1 LTHRLDPLLRPR
13 SIAVVGASARAD
25 SFGEW
30 SLKNVLRG
38 KYSGDVYPI
47 NPNYDELQGL
57 RCYENLNELP
67 QTPDLLIFGV
77 GDARIESA
85 LDEAIAA
92 GVPAIVIMS
101 TLHMD
106 DDTTPN
112 LKDRAQKKL
121 IDNDI
126 VACGANGMGFYNI
139 RDHVWATGFDS
150 SHHEAPGNVTLISH
164 SGSGMCSIVDCEE
177 RLRFNFV
184 VSTGNELNVTMD
196 EYLDFALDLPET
208 DVVGLFVETA
218 RNPDGLRA
226 AFAKAALRKIPIVA
240 LKVGRTEEA
249 ARLCVS
255 HSGAMAGDD
264 ATYDALFDRYGVQR
278 VHSIEELATALILFS
293 ELHPLGEGGL
303 AALHDSGGLRQLLV
317 DLADEIGVPLTKL
330 SAETVKELE
339 AILDSDLPAVNP
351 LDAWSRGGPG
361 AGEVMTRSLSLMMQD
376 SGIAV
381 GAALLDRAP
390 DGLIYQSYLGR
401 LRRAHADS
409 GKPVALVSSWQGTGS
424 DASVVTSTHAGI
436 PVIDSV
442 PNFLKGIRAL
452 FSYRDFLLQEPTD
465 LIGLKHDD
473 SIDWVAKLA
482 NSAALGEAESLEL
495 LGAVDMP
502 IVANRM
508 AANAAEVSAAAAEIG
523 FPVVLKT
530 AMPGALHKSDFDGVF
545 LNINDDAMLQS
556 AYQDLST
563 RLGPLVLLA
572 RMAEPGV
579 EMFLGMKRDPQFGP
593 VVIIGV
599 GGVHAEIM
607 KDVVFALPPFDRA
620 HARRLV
626 DRLQL
631 REVLHGVRG
640 RPAADIDA
648 FCEVAARFS
657 VVVDALRDVVV
668 EVDINPVIVHE
679 TGCTVVDALI
689 VGAGRPA
696 RKERSGS
703 R

>member
-1 LTHRLDPLLRPR
+1 VTHRLDSLLRPR
-13 SIAVVGASARAD
+13 SIAVVGASTRAD
-25 SFGEW
+25 SLGEW

-38 KYSGDVYPI
+38 QFSGDVYPV
-47 NPNYDELQGL
+47 NPGYDEVQGH
-57 RCYENLNELP
+57 RCYANLGALP
-67 QTPDLLIFGV
+67 KTPDLVIFGV
-77 GDARIESA
+77 GDMRIESA

-92 GVPAIVIMS
+92 GVPAVVIMS
-101 TLHMD
+101 TLHLD
-106 DDTTPN
+106 DDTTPT
-112 LKDRAQKKL
+112 LKDRVQKKL
-121 IDNDI
+121 IANDV

-150 SHHEAPGNVTLISH
+150 SHHEGPGNVTLISQ

-177 RLRFNFV
+177 RLRFNFA
-184 VSTGNELNVTMD
+184 VSTGNELSVSMD

-208 DVVGLFVETA
+208 DAVGMFIETA
-218 RNPDGLRA
+218 RNPEGLRA
-226 AFAKAALRKIPIVA
+226 AFEKAALRKIPIVA
-240 LKVGRTEEA
+240 LKVGRTEDA

-330 SAETVKELE
+330 SAETVNELE
-339 AILDSDLPAVNP
+339 VILDSDLPAVNP
-351 LDAWSRGGPG
+351 LDAWSRGGPD
-361 AGEVMTRSLSLMMQD
+361 AGEVMTKCLSLMMKD

-401 LRRAHADS
+401 MKRAHADS

-424 DASVVTSTHAGI
+424 DVSVVASTHAGF

-452 FSYRDFLLQEPTD
+452 FAYRDFLLQEPTD
-465 LIGLKHDD
+465 LSGLNSDD
-473 SIDWVAKLA
+473 DVDVAGMLA
-482 NSAALGEAESLEL
+482 NRATLSEAESLAI
-495 LGAVDMP
+495 LGGYGLP
-502 IVANRM
+502 IVSYRL
-508 AANAAEVSAAAAEIG
+508 AENEVDVLAAATDIG
-523 FPVVLKT
+523 YPVALKT
-530 AMPGALHKSDFDGVF
+530 ATPETQHKSDVGGVI
-545 LNINDDAMLQS
+545 LNLGDDDQLKS

-563 RLGPLVLLA
+563 RLGPSVLLA

-579 EMFLGMKRDPQFGP
+579 EMFLGTKRDPQFGP

-607 KDVVFALPPFDRA
+607 KDVVFALPPFDCP

-631 REVLHGVRG
+631 RELLNGVRG

-648 FCEVAARFS
+648 FCEAAARFS
-657 VVVDALRDVVV
+657 VVVDGLRDDIV
-668 EVDINPVIVHE
+668 EVDINPLIVHE
-679 TGCTVVDALI
+679 TGCTIVDVLI
-689 VGAGRPA
+689 VG
-696 RKERSGS
+696 SGS
-703 R
+703 Y

>member
-1 LTHRLDPLLRPR
+1 MTHRLDPLLRPK
-13 SIAVVGASARAD
+13 SIAVVGASGRAD

-30 SLKNVLRG
+30 ALKNVLRG
-38 KYSGDVYPI
+38 EFRGDVYPI
-47 NPNYDELQGL
+47 NPNHEELQGN
-57 RCYENLNELP
+57 RCYANLSELP
-67 QTPDLLIFGV
+67 QTPDLVIFGV

-92 GVPAIVIMS
+92 RVPAVVIMS
-101 TLHMD
+101 TLHID

-112 LKDRAQKKL
+112 LKERVQKKL
-121 IDNDI
+121 NDAG
-126 VACGANGMGFYNI
+126 VLACGANGMGFYNI

-150 SHHEAPGNVTLISH
+150 RHHEAPGNVGIISQ

-226 AFAKAALRKIPIVA
+226 AFEKAALRKIPIVA
-240 LKVGRTEEA
+240 LKVGRTPEA

-278 VHSIEELATALILFS
+278 VHSVEELATALILFS

-303 AALHDSGGLRQLLV
+303 AALLDSGGLRQLLV
-317 DLADEIGVPLTKL
+317 DLADEIGVPLTRL
-330 SAETVKELE
+330 SAETVNALE
-339 AILDSDLPAVNP
+339 SVIDPELPAVNP
-351 LDAWSRGGPG
+351 LDAWSRGGPD
-361 AGEVMTRSLSLMMQD
+361 ADEVMTKSLTLMMQD
-376 SGIAV
+376 PGAAV
-381 GAALLDRAP
+381 GAMLRDRAP
-390 DGLIYQSYLGR
+390 DGLVYQNYLDH

-409 GKPVALVSSWQGTGS
+409 GKPVALVSSWQGSGS
-424 DASVVTSTHAGI
+424 DASVVTSTHAGL

-452 FSYRDFLLQEPTD
+452 FSYRDFLQQEPVEPV
-465 LIGLKHDD
+465 KPD
-473 SIDWVAKLA
+473 SDRISDWTRLLA
-482 NSAALGEAESLEL
+482 TQAALGEAESLAM
-495 LGAVDMP
+495 LGALGLT
-502 IVANRM
+502 IAANRIAM
-508 AANAAEVSAAAAEIG
+508 GEEDALAAAEEIG

-530 AMPGALHKSDFDGVF
+530 AQPGVLHKSDNGGVQ
-545 LNINDDAMLQS
+545 LNISDDDALKS
-556 AYQDLST
+556 AYRDLSS
-563 RLGPLVLLA
+563 RLGPAVLIA
-572 RMAEPGV
+572 RMAEPGI
-579 EMFLGMKRDPQFGP
+579 EMFLGVKRDPQFGP

-599 GGVHAEIM
+599 GGIHAEVM
-607 KDVVFALPPFDRA
+607 GDTVFALPPFDGA

-631 REVLHGVRG
+631 RILLDGVRG
-640 RPAADIDA
+640 QPACDVDA
-648 FCEVAARFS
+648 FCEMAARFS
-657 VVVDALRDVVV
+657 AVVDALRDEIV

-679 TGCTVVDALI
+679 NGCTAVDALI
-689 VGAGRPA
+689 VG
-696 RKERSGS
+696 SG
-703 R
+703 

>member
-1 LTHRLDPLLRPR
+1 MTHRLDPLLRPR

-25 SFGEW
+25 SFGRW
-30 SLKNVLRG
+30 ALKNVLRG
-38 KYSGDVYPI
+38 KYSGDVYPV

-67 QTPDLLIFGV
+67 QTPDLVIFGV
-77 GDARIESA
+77 GDTRIELA

-92 GVPAIVIMS
+92 RVPAVVIMS

-112 LKDRAQKKL
+112 LKDRVQKKL

-184 VSTGNELNVTMD
+184 VSTGNELSVSMD

-208 DVVGLFVETA
+208 DVVGLFIETA
-218 RNPDGLRA
+218 RDPDGLRA
-226 AFAKAALRKIPIVA
+226 AFEKAALRKIPIVA

-303 AALHDSGGLRQLLV
+303 AAIHDSGGLRQLLV

-330 SAETVKELE
+330 SAETVKELK

-361 AGEVMTRSLSLMMQD
+361 AGEVMTKSLSLMMQD

-390 DGLIYQSYLGR
+390 DGLIYPIYLGR
-401 LRRAHADS
+401 LQRAHADS

-424 DASVVTSTHAGI
+424 DESVVASTHAGI

-442 PNFLKGIRAL
+442 PNFLKGIRAM
-452 FSYRDFLLQEPTD
+452 FAYRDFLLQEPTD
-465 LIGLKHDD
+465 LASLKHDD
-473 SIDWVAKLA
+473 CIDWAVTLA
-482 NSAALGEAESLEL
+482 DSAVLGEAESLAL

-502 IVANRM
+502 VVANRT

-530 AMPGALHKSDFDGVF
+530 AMPGALHKSDIDGVF
-545 LNINDDAMLQS
+545 LNISDDKQLQS
-556 AYQDLST
+556 AYQELAT

-579 EMFLGMKRDPQFGP
+579 EMFLGIKRDPQFGP

-599 GGVHAEIM
+599 GGVHAEIV

-631 REVLHGVRG
+631 RELLNGARG

-657 VVVDALRDVVV
+657 MVVDGLRDDIV
-668 EVDINPVIVHE
+668 EVDINPIIVHE
-679 TGCTVVDALI
+679 AGCTIVDALI
-689 VGAGRPA
+689 VGSGR
-696 RKERSGS
+696 
-703 R
+703 